1 MDRVLVRASFIWGV
15 SPEMATQKKSIVID
29 APPEAVA
36 AYIDNPINMPE
47 WLPSLIE
54 VRDVSGGGVGQQ
66 FAWTYQMGGLRFE
79 GESTVTEYVN
89 CVRSV
94 HESKGGI
101 ASTWTT
107 TLEPRANGTELTI
120 QIEYAIPVPVLGRLA
135 EKLVVKRDARELEEA
150 LKNVKETVES

>member
-1 MDRVLVRASFIWGV
+1 
-15 SPEMATQKKSIVID
+15 
-29 APPEAVA
+29 
-36 AYIDNPINMPE
+36 
-47 WLPSLIE
+47 
-54 VRDVSGGGVGQQ
+54 
-66 FAWTYQMGGLRFE
+66 
-79 GESTVTEYVN
+79 
-89 CVRSV
+89 V

-107 TLEPRANGTELTI
+107 TLEPRADGTELTI